1 MSKRKWWE
9 PSVRV
14 FSHNSN
20 SIQWRLT
27 LLICLLLLT
36 VVLAYSWVSYSK
48 IKQASI
54 EASKTRLESLSTQ
67 LGNMFGQSAQT
78 LVAATRTA
86 AAQPA
91 IKQFLRSGG
100 KDSIP
105 AARKKLQQLILDT
118 TWTIA
123 LLTTVKGEPLL
134 SSDSNRVPP
143 INADIALNL
152 AGSRPDTGMIGK
164 IYHIDT
170 LMYYPVTATIF
181 SGQDLVGYLIRW
193 RKMQTSPQAIL
204 QFSQLVGED
213 VTLYVGDGSMW
224 TDLQKPVSFIP
235 TDLQQSKEL
244 LVYKRSNGQEM
255 QASVKPIIHTRWKV
269 LTERPYKKVIAP
281 AAAFLQMAISTGIV
295 IIVIGAL
302 LAWMISRSI
311 TRPLQK
317 LALATTAIESGNYAT
332 AVSVQ
337 SRDELGQLAR
347 MFNAMTEK
355 VQQSQ
360 KTLEEK
366 VQRRTAQLEA
376 TNQEL
381 EAFSYSVSH
390 DLRAPLR
397 AVSGYAMI
405 LKEDYTEKLDEE
417 GNRILHMIVN
427 NARMMGLLIDDL
439 ITFSKIG
446 RKETQYRP
454 VDMKLLIDSCIQ
466 ELQPLRGGQSL
477 NIKVGSIAPCFGDGN
492 LLKQVWMN
500 LISNAIKYS
509 SKEKNPVIEIGSR
522 METNRLIYFVRDNGV
537 GFDMK
542 YADKLFGVFERL
554 HSQDEFEGTG
564 IGLALCKRIIHKQ
577 GGEIWADATKGF
589 GATFYFSIPAS
600 ASLVNNI
607 QLS

>member
-91 IKQFLRSGG
+91 IKQFLKSGG

-360 KTLEEK
+360 KNLEEK

-522 METNRLIYFVRDNGV
+522 METDRLIYFVRDNGV